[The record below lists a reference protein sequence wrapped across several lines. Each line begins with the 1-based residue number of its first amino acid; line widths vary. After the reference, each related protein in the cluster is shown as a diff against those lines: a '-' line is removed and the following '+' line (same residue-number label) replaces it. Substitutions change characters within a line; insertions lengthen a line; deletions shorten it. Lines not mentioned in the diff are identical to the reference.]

1 MKKKVSYENNNIQFK
16 PVEFRQTEF
25 VVQDKNNDIVF
36 WSNKPEVMEFINE
49 KKHDVQKNMKYG
61 KDIYDIP
68 EYLVSKRVYSNGNIE
83 QEEKFLISILLI

>member
-1 MKKKVSYENNNIQFK
+1 
-16 PVEFRQTEF
+16 
-25 VVQDKNNDIVF
+25 
-36 WSNKPEVMEFINE
+36 MEFINE